1 VLAAHEDRR
10 HAGARVERVVAELGH
25 GSLPHDE
32 VRDLAGSDPP
42 VSIDT
47 VLPVELVT
55 LARKVVEANKALG
68 RKFAL
73 AESCTGGLVAAAI
86 TEIPGSS
93 EVLLGGFVTYSNESK
108 VDMLRVSHDVLDTF
122 GAVSI
127 ATAWSMAQGALEA
140 TDADLAVA
148 ITGIAGPGGGSEKKP
163 VGTVVFA
170 RAERDADPSDV
181 VADRKDFGDLGRGG
195 VRLQAA
201 LVALELLMPRGS
213 DVPAP

>member
-1 VLAAHEDRR
+1 MTV
-10 HAGARVERVVAELGH
+10 
-25 GSLPHDE
+25 
-32 VRDLAGSDPP
+32 
-42 VSIDT
+42 DT
-47 VLPVELVT
+47 VLPPELVAA
-55 LARKVVEANKALG
+55 ARKVVEENKALG

-93 EVLLGGFVTYSNESK
+93 EVLLGGFVTYSNDAKNELLK
-108 VDMLRVSHDVLDTF
+108 VSHDVLDTF

-140 TDADLAVA
+140 TNADLAVA

-201 LVALELLMPRGS
+201 LVALELLLPRES